1 MKNPISQLMAAVKL
15 LSAAPSAARMPQL
28 DRTGR
33 DVFGVVHA
41 ERVTR

>member
-1 MKNPISQLMAAVKL
+1 MKNPISQLMAKL
-15 LSAAPSAARMPQL
+15 KRRDPEAHMPQL